1 MIINGIYYN
10 LYYNS
15 KTEAEVTWNNE
26 LIRVFY
32 TGDVV
37 IPESVTYD
45 DVVYSVTSIGYYAFY
60 QCSNLTSVT
69 IPDGVTSI
77 ADGAFSGCSG
87 LTSITIPN
95 SVTTIGTHAFQLC
108 EGLTSVT
115 IGSGVT
121 SIGDDI
127 FYGCISLL
135 DMFCYAENVPNLGN
149 DAFNKSNIANA
160 TLHVPAGSVGA
171 YQTASP
177 WNGFKKIVAL
187 EEEAMDGD
195 LNGDD
200 VVDANDVV
208 EIVKMIAAGDV
219 SAAGDLNG
227 DGKVDVADVVMLLN
241 IIAGK

>member
-1 MIINGIYYN
+1 
-10 LYYNS
+10 
-15 KTEAEVTWNNE
+15 
-26 LIRVFY
+26 
-32 TGDVV
+32 
-37 IPESVTYD
+37 
-45 DVVYSVTSIGYYAFY
+45 
-60 QCSNLTSVT
+60 
-69 IPDGVTSI
+69 
-77 ADGAFSGCSG
+77 
-87 LTSITIPN
+87 
-95 SVTTIGTHAFQLC
+95 
-108 EGLTSVT
+108 
-115 IGSGVT
+115 
-121 SIGDDI
+121 
-127 FYGCISLL
+127 
-135 DMFCYAENVPNLGN
+135 MFCYAENVPNLGN

>member
-1 MIINGIYYN
+1 MNISDLAAWCNIKFSGSDSNPLYFAHHLYINGNEITN
-10 LYYNS
+10 L
-15 KTEAEVTWNNE
+15 
-26 LIRVFY
+26 
-32 TGDVV
+32 V
-37 IPESVTYD
+37 IPN
-45 DVVYSVTSIGYYAFY
+45 SVTSIGGSAFY
-60 QCSNLTSVT
+60 ECSGLTSVT
-69 IPDGVTSI
+69 IP
-77 ADGAFSGCSG
+77 
-87 LTSITIPN
+87 N
-95 SVTTIGTHAFQLC
+95 S
-108 EGLTSVT
+108 
-115 IGSGVT
+115 VT
-121 SIGDDI
+121 SIGNRA

-187 EEEAMDGD
+187 EEETMDGD

>member
-1 MIINGIYYN
+1 M
-10 LYYNS
+10 
-15 KTEAEVTWNNE
+15 
-26 LIRVFY
+26 
-32 TGDVV
+32 
-37 IPESVTYD
+37 
-45 DVVYSVTSIGYYAFY
+45 
-60 QCSNLTSVT
+60 
-69 IPDGVTSI
+69 
-77 ADGAFSGCSG
+77 
-87 LTSITIPN
+87 
-95 SVTTIGTHAFQLC
+95 TTIGTHAFQLC
-108 EGLTSVT
+108 EGLTSVTIGNGVTEIGFAAFVFCTGLTSVT

>member
-77 ADGAFSGCSG
+77 ADGAF
-87 LTSITIPN
+87 
-95 SVTTIGTHAFQLC
+95 
-108 EGLTSVT
+108 
-115 IGSGVT
+115 
-121 SIGDDI
+121 
-127 FYGCISLL
+127 YWCISLL

>member
-77 ADGAFSGCSG
+77 ADGAF
-87 LTSITIPN
+87 
-95 SVTTIGTHAFQLC
+95 
-108 EGLTSVT
+108 
-115 IGSGVT
+115 
-121 SIGDDI
+121 
-127 FYGCISLL
+127 YWCISLL

-187 EEEAMDGD
+187 EEETMDGD

>member
-1 MIINGIYYN
+1 M
-10 LYYNS
+10 
-15 KTEAEVTWNNE
+15 
-26 LIRVFY
+26 
-32 TGDVV
+32 
-37 IPESVTYD
+37 
-45 DVVYSVTSIGYYAFY
+45 
-60 QCSNLTSVT
+60 
-69 IPDGVTSI
+69 
-77 ADGAFSGCSG
+77 
-87 LTSITIPN
+87 
-95 SVTTIGTHAFQLC
+95 TTIGTHAFQLC

-187 EEEAMDGD
+187 EEETMDGD